1 MKRIVELSNYQLRVY
16 FKSSRFVMPFIV
28 TVVFL
33 AVLYSSRPVSIESSF
48 ALTCFL
54 LFGVMAWA
62 GYTFPSGE
70 DTVMEQILFLRV
82 KSGLIYYAGKSV
94 ALAAAAVL
102 LSGFGILIPGVQWL
116 LHGGM
121 FFDRAAEV
129 SDLLAALLLFPAC
142 SFAGGALGGL
152 LHPVVIPERKC
163 ASLLTT
169 LFVLLSVIRG
179 PLVREIPFL
188 RALFWVLPPVEGA
201 ASVYMG
207 TQDALP
213 ARLTGYF
220 AALFLYGVVYCVVK
234 SLICF
239 YKKI

>member
-82 KSGLIYYAGKSV
+82 KSGL
-94 ALAAAAVL
+94 
-102 LSGFGILIPGVQWL
+102 
-116 LHGGM
+116 
-121 FFDRAAEV
+121 
-129 SDLLAALLLFPAC
+129 
-142 SFAGGALGGL
+142 
-152 LHPVVIPERKC
+152 
-163 ASLLTT
+163 
-169 LFVLLSVIRG
+169 LLSVIRG